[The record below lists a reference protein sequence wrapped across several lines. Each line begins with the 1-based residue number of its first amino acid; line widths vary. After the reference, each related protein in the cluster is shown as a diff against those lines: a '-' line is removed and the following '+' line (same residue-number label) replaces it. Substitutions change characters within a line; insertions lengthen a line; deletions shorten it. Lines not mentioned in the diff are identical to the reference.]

1 MKQRSISSFFASK
14 TDSEVSKQPQSTS
27 SSPSTS
33 TLSALQTPKR
43 STTDL
48 ERMRYKLPIG
58 SSCSKS
64 LTKRQLPLDLAMDVC
79 MSDGQN
85 NAQTRQLQ
93 EDTLINLDHP
103 ELLYSSQ
110 TSTVSGRSLLNTP
123 IKRYKKSDSLTP
135 LEQQFMDIKA
145 AHPDCLLFVEVGY
158 KYRFFGRRCAELGIV
173 AFVDHSMATASI
185 PVHRLEV
192 HVKKLVHLGHKVGIV
207 RQIETA
213 AIKGSSYIQFSF
225 IFVLS
230 SKKNGFRDYADR
242 RRCYFKR
249 EIEAAGDNKN
259 APFARKLVKIYT
271 KGTMLFE
278 MESCDDDGDGATGTA
293 ESGFLIAL
301 HERKVLETGDCQ
313 ISMMAVQLA
322 TGTVVFDDFTDNFLR
337 TELETRLSHMEPA
350 ELILP
355 IQDLSVPTQK
365 MIQLI
370 CSKLSGSGD
379 LVRIEKVPW
388 FDVTPDK
395 AKLALMEKTVGSGA
409 LPDWV
414 IDFPHST
421 FPCMLAVQEYLTQ
434 FGLQDLFQMQIKP
447 LPFSQIGFMSLNAN
461 TISSLEIFRNQ
472 TDGSERGSLFE
483 SLNSTKTKFGRRL
496 FRRWLSRP
504 LVNIKQLDDR
514 LKAVQEIKQL
524 IADENPTMLRVRS
537 IIFQL
542 PDLEK
547 GLARIFF
554 GRSSPREVWGIL
566 FALKKIATMIKNG
579 LDDVFQ
585 SRHLRTLLESMG
597 MIFSSV
603 ESLLSRVSQEGAHEN
618 NQNTFFKHP
627 DSYPEIAKWTQSE
640 LNVQQHLMD
649 QLVNIR
655 KLLKMPSLE
664 YTTVNGI
671 AFLIELSNKKLDHVP
686 ISWTK
691 MSTTK
696 TVSRFHSPDIIDL
709 VRERNC
715 ILEELNAACRG
726 AFFKFMR
733 EISDHFLEFR
743 QAIQNA
749 AEIDCLLSL
758 SRLAEN
764 PLYVMPQFVM
774 TPIIE
779 AIDTLNPILH
789 RICDN
794 YVPNDISLDLTR
806 RCLLITGPNMGG
818 KSCYVKQV
826 ALICLMAQ
834 IGSYVPATS
843 VTLGIFDSIH
853 VRMGASDDLVRNQST
868 FMKELQETSDILAR
882 CTSRSL
888 VILDELG
895 RGTSTF
901 DGTAIAYATL
911 LHLVDSVR
919 CMTLFVTHY
928 PSLGSM
934 CEEVDEGAIR
944 NAHMG
949 FLETRNQ
956 ISGGVCNESSAMT
969 STQTCDSQIVFLH
982 KLVDGASLHSYGVN
996 VARMAGLPRSVL
1008 VSASAKSAEMQHETE
1023 QRIKAVRANDRM
1035 RSFVDLW
1042 RKTIL

>member
-158 KYRFFGRRCAELGIV
+158 KYRFFGDDAQIASRGELGIV

-213 AIKGSSYIQFSF
+213 AIKGSSYIRFSF
-225 IFVLS
+225 IFALS
-230 SKKNGFRDYADR
+230 SGKKNGFRDYADR

-293 ESGFLIAL
+293 ESGFLIAP
-301 HERKVLETGDCQ
+301 HERK
-313 ISMMAVQLA
+313 AVQLA

-379 LVRIEKVPW
+379 LVRRES
-388 FDVTPDK
+388 T
-395 AKLALMEKTVGSGA
+395 M
-409 LPDWV
+409 
-414 IDFPHST
+414 T
-421 FPCMLAVQEYLTQ
+421 FPIPLSLACSAVQ
-434 FGLQDLFQMQIKP
+434 D
-447 LPFSQIGFMSLNAN
+447 
-461 TISSLEIFRNQ
+461 LEIFRNQ

-640 LNVQQHLMD
+640 LNIQQHLMD

-691 MSTTK
+691 MST
-696 TVSRFHSPDIIDL
+696 
-709 VRERNC
+709 
-715 ILEELNAACRG
+715 
-726 AFFKFMR
+726 

-794 YVPNDISLDLTR
+794 YVPNDISLDVSAHFVFIMLN
-806 RCLLITGPNMGG
+806 C
-818 KSCYVKQV
+818 KDKWV
-826 ALICLMAQ
+826 
-834 IGSYVPATS
+834 
-843 VTLGIFDSIH
+843 
-853 VRMGASDDLVRNQST
+853 ASDT
-868 FMKELQETSDILAR
+868 
-882 CTSRSL
+882 
-888 VILDELG
+888 
-895 RGTSTF
+895 
-901 DGTAIAYATL
+901 
-911 LHLVDSVR
+911 VDA
-919 CMTLFVTHY
+919 F
-928 PSLGSM
+928 
-934 CEEVDEGAIR
+934 A
-944 NAHMG
+944 
-949 FLETRNQ
+949 
-956 ISGGVCNESSAMT
+956 
-969 STQTCDSQIVFLH
+969 
-982 KLVDGASLHSYGVN
+982 
-996 VARMAGLPRSVL
+996 
-1008 VSASAKSAEMQHETE
+1008 
-1023 QRIKAVRANDRM
+1023 
-1035 RSFVDLW
+1035 
-1042 RKTIL
+1042 